1 MEVGHHPSRSW
12 SRSFWVD
19 IQNAALRERLGFSL
33 KLLAS
38 RVLKYLLFGYNY
50 QSTQSTG
57 LIRLVVIWSSLCM
70 ELRKHWLV
78 FISVHFLAA
87 SKVLMIGSIFSISWK
102 PKNMRAILP
111 SPSNTIVAGTPL

>member
-1 MEVGHHPSRSW
+1 MEVGHHPNRSW

-19 IQNAALRERLGFSL
+19 IQNAALQECLELGL
-33 KLLAS
+33 GLLAP
-38 RVLKYLLFGYNY
+38 RVLKCLLFGYNDE
-50 QSTQSTG
+50 STQLTG
-57 LIRLVVIWSSLCM
+57 LIRLAVIWFSLCM
-70 ELRKHWLV
+70 ELRKHCLV
-78 FISVHFLAA
+78 FISVHFLVA